1 MERDGVAWAAVL
13 PNSFFQF
20 GFNETSPVKTDEL
33 NLAILRE
40 LLEIQTL
47 IYMFKNDQDSGIT
60 PDKILKQIMKIKRG
74 NRYLGFRL
82 NNKYYQYPKHFV
94 E

>member
-1 MERDGVAWAAVL
+1 MPGL
-13 PNSFFQF
+13 LYYQIHFFQF

-47 IYMFKNDQDSGIT
+47 INMLKNDQDSAIT
-60 PDKILKQIMKIKRG
+60 PEKILKRIMKIKRG
-74 NRYLGFRL
+74 NRYLGFRF